1 MGPSVS
7 VNQANSRLRLGTA
20 VYLRRRQLYLW
31 FNNLY
36 NCLLRHQATMVS
48 TLRTLAN
55 LIVQQVDTI
64 EAACTKNGHVFPS
77 PDELF
82 SPESEA
88 ARGDPEVIR
97 AVTLLC
103 SAANEIALVAR
114 HPQATLMMNV
124 LGVSAY
130 CLFSELVDADLCT
143 CNGSVSRHRRG
154 ASCHRTSYCRYSLE
168 CRRKCECSYLDES
181 HRNRLKLV
189 HAKGLHVK
197 DIGSKARVD
206 PSKICE

>member
-1 MGPSVS
+1 
-7 VNQANSRLRLGTA
+7 
-20 VYLRRRQLYLW
+20 
-31 FNNLY
+31 
-36 NCLLRHQATMVS
+36 MVS

-64 EAACTKNGHVFPS
+64 EAACTKNGLVFPS
-77 PDELF
+77 PDEFF

-124 LGVSAY
+124 LGVSGY
-130 CLFSELVDADLCT
+130 RSFLKLIDADLCT
-143 CNGSVSRHRRG
+143 CNCSVSRHRSS
-154 ASCHRTSYCRYSLE
+154 ASCYRTSYCRYSLA
-168 CRRKCECSYLDES
+168 CRRKCECSLLDES
-181 HRNRLKLV
+181 HRNKLKLV
-189 HAKGLHVK
+189 HVGSSCQGNWFKGSGRSNK
-197 DIGSKARVD
+197 DM
-206 PSKICE
+206 